1 MLKLILVNINCL
13 VHSNITALGKRGKKK
28 KKGGPV
34 LCLVTPVIKEIL
46 ILIANENS
54 VFEKKKKSIHQPLP

>member
-13 VHSNITALGKRGKKK
+13 VHSNITALGKRGK